1 MQRLRAAASAC
12 RRGLSAASAEASLS
26 PPGARSAHAA
36 AAATPEVKKGAP
48 WSRALR
54 CALCAEICVRF
65 ALRWQAV

>member
-12 RRGLSAASAEASLS
+12 RRGLSAATAEASLS

-36 AAATPEVKKGAP
+36 AAAPEVKKGAR

-54 CALCAEICVRF
+54 CAPHAEISARY
-65 ALRWQAV
+65 ALRLQAV